1 MSLSVVTGAA
11 RGIGLEIAR
20 RLVADG
26 HALLLVDVAPAVEA
40 AATELGAA
48 SICADVTEPA
58 GIEAVAAMVRD
69 RGEGVRSIVNNA
81 GITRDARLAR
91 MTESDFRAVLRVNL
105 GAAFTLVDRL
115 RPELIDGS
123 SIISMS
129 SRAYL
134 GSFGQFNYVV
144 SKGGL
149 VGMTRALARELAPR
163 TRVNAVAPGFTDTD
177 MTRAVPEAVRDR
189 VVSSIPMERAGEPSE
204 IAEVVAFLTS
214 PAASYVT
221 GQVVFPCGGRSIV

>member
-20 RLVADG
+20 RLAADG
-26 HALLLVDVAPAVEA
+26 HALLLVDIAPAVEA
-40 AATELGAA
+40 AATDLGAD
-48 SICADVTEPA
+48 SVCVDLTEPR
-58 GIEAVAAMVRD
+58 GIESIAAVVKD

-81 GITRDARLAR
+81 GITRDARLTQMA
-91 MTESDFRAVLRVNL
+91 ESDFRGVLRVNL
-105 GAAFTLVDRL
+105 GAAYALVDRL
-115 RPELIDGS
+115 RDELIDGS
-123 SIISMS
+123 AIISMS

-134 GSFGQFNYVV
+134 GTFGQINYVV

-149 VGMTRALARELAPR
+149 VGLTRALARELAPR
-163 TRVNAVAPGFTDTD
+163 TRVNAVAPGFTDTE
-177 MTRAVPEAVRDR
+177 MTRAAPEAVWDT
-189 VVSSIPMERAGEPSE
+189 VVPSIPMKRAGEPTE
-204 IAEVVAFLTS
+204 IAEVVAFLAS